1 MLKKQKMKKPLK
13 YIKSLLILGL
23 LTVFTQSVN
32 AQVIDKIV
40 AQVGDEIIMLSD
52 LQQRKLQ
59 LIQEGVEVSNATN
72 GIILEKVLYQ
82 KLLINQAQLDS
93 LEVSDDMV
101 NGEMEQRIRYFQD
114 QIGGKEELEK
124 FYGKSVAQIKAEF
137 FTTIKKRMLSEMME
151 DKITEN
157 MSITPKNV
165 KTFYKNLPKDS
176 IPYINSKISVAHIV
190 IYPEVTEADKL
201 KAKQELEG
209 YRKQI
214 VSGEQRF
221 NSLAILKSN
230 DPGSRIKEGD
240 LGWQKRGTMVPP
252 FEAAL
257 FELKPD
263 EISPVFESQFG
274 YHIIKMIERKG
285 DNYHVRHILITA
297 KPNNKAFEN
306 AAMKLDGIFQ
316 DIKADKIQFD
326 VAAIQNSSDDK
337 SKNNGGK
344 IVNPYT
350 NDYFWDLQ
358 NINEIDPQMY
368 RIIDRL
374 KENEVSSPSL
384 YDNMYE
390 QKSGVRIVKLLGK
403 TKPHMANLND
413 DYQLIQKACKEEKK
427 QVVIKKWIESK
438 ITGAYIRIDKE
449 YQNSNFTYNWVKS

>member
-1 MLKKQKMKKPLK
+1 MRKPLN
-13 YIKSLLILGL
+13 YIKLV
-23 LTVFTQSVN
+23 LTVFLVTMLSQNVK
-32 AQVIDKIV
+32 AQLIDKIV

-52 LQQRKLQ
+52 IEQRKLQ
-59 LIQEGVEVSNATN
+59 MIQEGIEVSNAN
-72 GIILEKVLYQ
+72 DGQILEKVLYQ
-82 KLLINQAQLDS
+82 KLLINQAQIDS
-93 LEVSDDMV
+93 LVVSDDMV

-137 FTTIKKRMLSEMME
+137 FTTIKKRILSEMME
-151 DKITEN
+151 DKITEA
-157 MSITPKNV
+157 MTITPKNV
-165 KTFYKNLPKDS
+165 KTFFKALPKDS
-176 IPYINSKISVAHIV
+176 IPYINSQISVAHIV
-190 IYPEVTEADKL
+190 IYPEITEDDKL
-201 KAKQELEG
+201 KAKMELEG
-209 YRKQI
+209 YREQI
-214 VSGEQRF
+214 VSGEKSF

-257 FELKPD
+257 FELEPD

-297 KPNNKAFEN
+297 KSNNKAFEN
-306 AAMKLDGIFQ
+306 AAVKLDGIYQ
-316 DIKADKIQFD
+316 DLKADKIKFD
-326 VAAIQNSSDDK
+326 VAAKQFSSDEK

-350 NDYFWDLQ
+350 NDYFWDVQ

-368 RIIDRL
+368 RIVDRL
-374 KENEVSSPSL
+374 KDQEVSSPSL

-403 TKPHMANLND
+403 TKPHLANLTD
-413 DYQLIQKACKEEKK
+413 DYQLISKACEEEKK
-427 QVVIKKWIESK
+427 QVVIKKWIEAK
-438 ITGAYIRIDKE
+438 ITGAYIRIDKD
-449 YQNSNFTYNWVKS
+449 YHNSNFTYNWVKGE

>member
-1 MLKKQKMKKPLK
+1 MKKPLN
-13 YIKSLLILGL
+13 YIKIVLSVVLVLLLSL
-23 LTVFTQSVN
+23 N
-32 AQVIDKIV
+32 AKAQLIDKIV

-52 LQQRKLQ
+52 IEQRKLQ
-59 LIQEGVEVSNATN
+59 MIQEGIEVSNSNN
-72 GIILEKVLYQ
+72 GQILEKILYQ
-82 KLLINQAQLDS
+82 KLLINQAQIDS

-151 DKITEN
+151 DKVTET
-157 MSITPKNV
+157 MTITPKNV
-165 KTFYKNLPKDS
+165 KTFFKDLPKDS

-190 IYPEVTEADKL
+190 IYPEITDDDKL
-201 KAKQELEG
+201 NAKQELEG
-209 YRKQI
+209 YRNQI
-214 VSGEQRF
+214 VSGEKSF
-221 NSLAILKSN
+221 KSLAILKSN

-257 FELKPD
+257 FELQPD

-285 DNYHVRHILITA
+285 DNYHVRHILI
-297 KPNNKAFEN
+297 KPKSNNKAFEN
-306 AAMKLDGIFQ
+306 AAVKLDGIYQ
-316 DIKADKIQFD
+316 DLKAGKIEFD
-326 VAAIQNSSDDK
+326 FAANKYSSDEK

-350 NDYFWDLQ
+350 NDYFWDVQ

-368 RIIDRL
+368 RIVDRL
-374 KENEVSSPSL
+374 KDKEVSSPSL
-384 YDNMYE
+384 YDNMRE

-403 TKPHMANLND
+403 TEPHLANLSD
-413 DYQLIQKACKEEKK
+413 DYQLISKACEEEKK
-427 QVVIKKWIESK
+427 QGVIKEWIEEK
-438 ITGAYIRIDKE
+438 ITGAYIRIDKDF
-449 YQNSNFTYNWVKS
+449 QNSNFTYNWVKSQK

>member
-1 MLKKQKMKKPLK
+1 MKKQLK
-13 YIKSLLILGL
+13 YIKSILVILIFVLIPL
-23 LTVFTQSVN
+23 QSK

-40 AQVGDEIIMLSD
+40 AQVGDEIIMISD
-52 LQQRKLQ
+52 IQQRKLQ
-59 LIQEGVEVSNATN
+59 IIQEGSEAKSVSDYE
-72 GIILEKVLYQ
+72 ILEKVLYQ
-82 KLLINQAQLDS
+82 KLLINQAQIDS

-151 DKITEN
+151 DKITES
-157 MSITPKNV
+157 MTVTPKNV
-165 KTFYKNLPKDS
+165 KTFFKSLPKDS

-190 IYPEVTEADKL
+190 IYPEVTEGDKL
-201 KAKQELEG
+201 KAKLKLEN

-214 VSGEQRF
+214 IAGEKNF
-221 NSLAILKSN
+221 NSLAILYSD

-285 DNYHVRHILITA
+285 DNYHVRHILL
-297 KPNNKAFEN
+297 KPKSENKAFEN
-306 AAMKLDGIFQ
+306 AAIKLDGIYQ
-316 DIKADKIQFD
+316 DLKAKKIEFEN
-326 VAAIQNSSDDK
+326 AAIKYSSDEK

-350 NDYFWDLQ
+350 NDYYWDIQ

-368 RIIDRL
+368 RIVDRL
-374 KENEVSSPSL
+374 KENEISSPSL

-403 TKPHMANLND
+403 TKPHLANLND
-413 DYQLIQKACKEEKK
+413 DYQLVYKACQEEKK
-427 QVVIKKWIESK
+427 QAEIKKWIEEK
-438 ITGAYIRIDKE
+438 IKGAYIRIDKD
-449 YQNSNFTYNWVKS
+449 YQTSNFTYKWVK

>member
-1 MLKKQKMKKPLK
+1 MRKQLN
-13 YIKSLLILGL
+13 YIKLL
-23 LTVFTQSVN
+23 LTVLLVSMLSINAN
-32 AQVIDKIV
+32 AQLIDKIV

-52 LQQRKLQ
+52 IEQRKLQ
-59 LIQEGVEVSNATN
+59 MIQEGVEVSNSN
-72 GIILEKVLYQ
+72 DSDILEGVLYQ

-93 LEVSDDMV
+93 LEVSDEMV

-151 DKITEN
+151 DKITET
-157 MSITPKNV
+157 MTITPKNV
-165 KTFYKNLPKDS
+165 KTFFKSLPKDS

-190 IYPEVTEADKL
+190 IYPEVTENDKL
-201 KAKQELEG
+201 RAKKELEE
-209 YRKQI
+209 YRAQI
-214 VSGEQRF
+214 VSGEKSF
-221 NSLAILKSN
+221 NSLAMLRSN

-257 FELKPD
+257 FELQPD

-285 DNYHVRHILITA
+285 DNYHVRHILIKA
-297 KPNNKAFEN
+297 KSDDKAFEN
-306 AAMKLDGIFQ
+306 AAIKLDGIYQ
-316 DIKADKIQFD
+316 DLNAGKIDFD
-326 VAAIQNSSDDK
+326 EAAIKFSSDDK

-350 NDYFWDLQ
+350 NDYFWDVQ

-368 RIIDRL
+368 RIVDRL
-374 KENEVSSPSL
+374 KDEEISSPSL

-403 TKPHMANLND
+403 TKPHLANLTD
-413 DYQLIQKACKEEKK
+413 DYQLISSACEQEKK
-427 QVVIKKWIESK
+427 QVVIKKWIEEK
-438 ITGAYIRIDKE
+438 ITGAYIRIDKDF
-449 YQNSNFTYNWVKS
+449 QNSNFTYNWVKIEE